1 MKELNWNIFEL
12 KFNGKQQAAFERMAY
27 GLFCSRFNKENGIFA
42 YKNQVGIETEPI
54 DVNGRWV
61 GFQAKYLEPSVSFS
75 SRKQKFINS
84 LEKTVGKNPNLH
96 EIYFYVNK
104 PFSESKI
111 KGQKK
116 PKYQI
121 EIEEKAK
128 DLEVKINWQVPSQ
141 IEMQLSNSKNIEIT
155 REFFPELIEK
165 EVKSS
170 YQRKVQS
177 IKENTKDFNQC
188 KFDYSKQL
196 EIARTAQIQLEIEK
210 LKFEFSN
217 DWKKSIK
224 LLDKLFVY
232 SEYRN
237 ETIAWSILDFLHQT
251 VSNHAR
257 TNFPTDV
264 ALNIHS
270 LIITY
275 YPSSHGEKEVEL
287 RKENGEQCI
296 HTGFNLAYDAFIYT
310 NNYRIAQFGLNI
322 WKYIYRESKRS
333 MSTELQELSDLV
345 MDQYKELEETLLR
358 PERDDLEYA
367 RELVRIF
374 KEDLESYSLSF
385 PVMSEKLFGVAK
397 KYNLDS
403 WQ

>member
-1 MKELNWNIFEL
+1 VKELNWNRFEL

-27 GLFCSRFNKENGIFA
+27 GLFCSRFNKEYGIFA
-42 YKNQVGIETEPI
+42 YKNQVGLETEPI
-54 DVNGRWV
+54 EVNGRWI

-75 SRKQKFINS
+75 SRKQKFIDS
-84 LEKTVGKNPNLH
+84 LEKSNEKHPDLD

-104 PFSESKI
+104 PFSPSKI
-111 KGQKK
+111 KGQNK

-121 EIEEKAK
+121 AIEEKAK
-128 DLEVKINWQVPSQ
+128 DLKIKIVWQVPSQ
-141 IEMQLSNSKNIEIT
+141 IEMQLSNSKNIEIVK
-155 REFFPELIEK
+155 EFFPEFIEK
-165 EVKSS
+165 DDKSGF
-170 YQRKVQS
+170 QRKEHS
-177 IKENTKDFNQC
+177 NKGNNEDFNLC
-188 KFDYSKQL
+188 KFDSEKQL
-196 EIARTAQIQLEIEK
+196 EISRTAQIQIEFEK
-210 LKFEFSN
+210 LKFDFSN
-217 DWKKSIK
+217 DWDKNQKI
-224 LLDKLFVY
+224 LDRLFVY

-275 YPSSHGEKEVEL
+275 FPSSYDEDEIEL
-287 RKENGEQCI
+287 RIENGKQCI
-296 HTGFNLAYDAFIYT
+296 YTGFNLAYDAFIYT

-333 MSTELQELSDLV
+333 KFAELQELSDLV
-345 MDQYKELEETLLR
+345 MEQYIELEETLQR

-374 KEDLESYSLSF
+374 KVDLESYSLSF
-385 PVMSEKLFGVAK
+385 PVMSEKLYGVAK

-403 WQ
+403 W